1 MEIPDC
7 ASQIQSKYIKN
18 TSNLIH
24 LEILQLHSYAKIAKI
39 MPIKPEFFSVLSVGK
54 QALNP
59 QKTANQLDFQKVAL
73 ETLRIE
79 ENALQILATQ
89 IDDRFSRACEIIL
102 QCTGR
107 LVITGMGKSGHIGR
121 KMAATFASTG
131 TPSFFMHPGEA
142 GHGDLGML
150 VAGDVLIAISNS
162 GKSDEIMM
170 LMPLIKH
177 LQIPLITISGDD
189 QGPMPQ
195 NADVALTLGNIQ
207 EACPLGLAPTSS
219 TTATLAL
226 GDALAVALLDARG
239 FTSDDFAR
247 SHPAGALG
255 KRLLLHV
262 KHLMRTGADLPKV
275 SPDTPMN
282 QVLYEISNKRLG
294 LTTIVDQN
302 DLLLGI
308 FTDGDL
314 RRLID
319 KQQGFDVNLAVQDVM
334 IKNPLTISQEERAVI
349 ALERMNEHKI
359 NQFVVVDDA
368 NKVIGVISM
377 HDLIQ
382 AGVN

>member
-1 MEIPDC
+1 
-7 ASQIQSKYIKN
+7 
-18 TSNLIH
+18 
-24 LEILQLHSYAKIAKI
+24 
-39 MPIKPEFFSVLSVGK
+39 MP
-54 QALNP
+54 NP
-59 QKTANQLDFQKVAL
+59 TDFQSSAL
-73 ETLRIE
+73 ATLRIE
-79 ENALQILATQ
+79 QQAIDVLATQ
-89 IDDRFSRACEIIL
+89 IDDRFNRACEILL
-102 QCTGR
+102 QCKGR
-107 LVITGMGKSGHIGR
+107 VVITGMGKSGHIGR

-150 VAGDVLIAISNS
+150 VRGDVLIAISNS

-177 LQIPLITISGDD
+177 LGVPLITISRDD
-189 QGPMPQ
+189 KGPMPQ
-195 NADVALTLGNIQ
+195 NADIALTLGESD

-219 TTATLAL
+219 TTATLVL
-226 GDALAVALLDARG
+226 GDALAVALLEARG
-239 FTSDDFAR
+239 FTADDFAR

-262 KHLMRTGADLPKV
+262 KHLMHTGEELPKV
-275 SPDTPMN
+275 SPNTPMN

-294 LTTIVDQN
+294 LTTIVDEQ
-302 DLLLGI
+302 DHLLGI

-319 KQQGFDVNLAVQDVM
+319 KQQGFDVNLPVSEVM
-334 IKNPLTISQEERAVI
+334 TKKPSTISQEARAVE
-349 ALERMNEHKI
+349 ALQQLNQKKI
-359 NQFVVVDDA
+359 SQFVVVDDQ
-368 NKVIGVISM
+368 NTVIGVISM

>member
-1 MEIPDC
+1 
-7 ASQIQSKYIKN
+7 
-18 TSNLIH
+18 
-24 LEILQLHSYAKIAKI
+24 
-39 MPIKPEFFSVLSVGK
+39 MP
-54 QALNP
+54 NP
-59 QKTANQLDFQKVAL
+59 TDFQSSAL
-73 ETLRIE
+73 ATLRIE
-79 ENALQILATQ
+79 QQAIDVLATQ
-89 IDDRFSRACEIIL
+89 IDDRFNRACEILL
-102 QCTGR
+102 QCKGR
-107 LVITGMGKSGHIGR
+107 VVITGMGKSGHIGR

-150 VAGDVLIAISNS
+150 VRGDVLIAISNS

-177 LQIPLITISGDD
+177 LGVPLITISRDD
-189 QGPMPQ
+189 KGPMPQ
-195 NADVALTLGNIQ
+195 NADIALTLGESD

-219 TTATLAL
+219 TTATLVL
-226 GDALAVALLDARG
+226 GDALAVALLEARG
-239 FTSDDFAR
+239 FTADDFAR

-262 KHLMRTGADLPKV
+262 KHLMHTGEELPKV

-294 LTTIVDQN
+294 LTTIVDEQ
-302 DLLLGI
+302 DHLLGI

-319 KQQGFDVNLAVQDVM
+319 KQQGFDVNLPVSEVM
-334 IKNPLTISQEERAVI
+334 TKKPSTISQEARVVE
-349 ALERMNEHKI
+349 ALQQLNQKKI
-359 NQFVVVDDA
+359 SQFVVVDDQ

>member
-1 MEIPDC
+1 MPN
-7 ASQIQSKYIKN
+7 QI
-18 TSNLIH
+18 
-24 LEILQLHSYAKIAKI
+24 
-39 MPIKPEFFSVLSVGK
+39 
-54 QALNP
+54 
-59 QKTANQLDFQKVAL
+59 DFQKVAL
-73 ETLRIE
+73 ETLSIE
-79 ENALQILATQ
+79 QHAIEVLATQ
-89 IDDRFSRACEIIL
+89 IDQRFTQACEIIL
-102 QCTGR
+102 ECKGR

-150 VAGDVLIAISNS
+150 VRGDVLIAISNS

-170 LMPLIKH
+170 LIPLIKH
-177 LQIPLITISGDD
+177 LQVPLITISGDD
-189 QGPMPQ
+189 KGPMPQ
-195 NADVALTLGNIQ
+195 NADVALTLGDIQ

-219 TTATLAL
+219 TTATLVL

-239 FTSDDFAR
+239 FTADDFAM

-262 KHLMRTGADLPKV
+262 KHLMHTGDALPKV
-275 SPDTPMN
+275 SLDTPMN
-282 QVLYEISNKRLG
+282 KVLYEISNKRLG
-294 LTTIVDQN
+294 LTTIVDEN
-302 DLLLGI
+302 DHLLGI

-319 KQQGFDVNLAVQDVM
+319 KQQGFDVNLPVSEVM
-334 IKNPLTISQEERAVI
+334 VKNPSTISKEVRAVE
-349 ALERMNEHKI
+349 ALEKMNEKKI
-359 NQFVVVDDA
+359 NQFIVVDDA

>member
-1 MEIPDC
+1 MNPP
-7 ASQIQSKYIKN
+7 N
-18 TSNLIH
+18 
-24 LEILQLHSYAKIAKI
+24 
-39 MPIKPEFFSVLSVGK
+39 MP
-54 QALNP
+54 
-59 QKTANQLDFQKVAL
+59 NQVDFQKVAL

-79 ENALQILATQ
+79 EHALQVLATQ
-89 IDDRFSRACEIIL
+89 IDDRFSQACEIIL
-102 QCTGR
+102 QCKGR

-150 VAGDVLIAISNS
+150 VKGDVLIAISNS

-177 LQIPLITISGDD
+177 LGIPLITMSGDNK
-189 QGPMPQ
+189 GPMPQ

-262 KHLMRTGADLPKV
+262 KHLMHTGEDLPKV
-275 SPDTPMN
+275 SPETPMN
-282 QVLYEISNKRLG
+282 KVLYEISNKRLG
-294 LTTIVDQN
+294 LTTIVDEN
-302 DLLLGI
+302 DTLLGI

-319 KQQGFDVNLAVQDVM
+319 KQQGFDVNMKVSEVM
-334 IKNPLTISQEERAVI
+334 IKNPLTISQEERAVH
-349 ALERMNEHKI
+349 ALERMNEKKI
-359 NQFVVVDDA
+359 TQFVVVDDA
-368 NKVIGVISM
+368 NKVIGIISM

>member
-1 MEIPDC
+1 M
-7 ASQIQSKYIKN
+7 
-18 TSNLIH
+18 
-24 LEILQLHSYAKIAKI
+24 
-39 MPIKPEFFSVLSVGK
+39 
-54 QALNP
+54 NP
-59 QKTANQLDFQKVAL
+59 QHTANVVDFKKVAL

-79 ENALQILATQ
+79 ENALHVLATQ
-89 IDDRFSRACEIIL
+89 IDDRFSHACEIIL
-102 QCTGR
+102 QCKGR

-150 VAGDVLIAISNS
+150 VAGDVVIAISNS

-177 LQIPLITISGDD
+177 LGIPLITISGDD
-189 QGPMPQ
+189 RGPMPQ
-195 NADVALTLGNIQ
+195 NADIALTLGNIE

-262 KHLMRTGADLPKV
+262 KHLMHTGETLPKV
-275 SPDTPMN
+275 LPNTPMN

-294 LTTIVDQN
+294 LTTVVDE
-302 DLLLGI
+302 DDKLLGI

-319 KQQGFDVNLAVQDVM
+319 KQQGFDVSLPIEAVMV
-334 IKNPLTISQEERAVI
+334 KNPQTISQEERAVV
-349 ALERMNEHKI
+349 ALERMNERKI
-359 NQFVVVDDA
+359 TQFVVVDET
-368 NKVIGVISM
+368 NTLIGVISM

>member
-1 MEIPDC
+1 
-7 ASQIQSKYIKN
+7 
-18 TSNLIH
+18 
-24 LEILQLHSYAKIAKI
+24 
-39 MPIKPEFFSVLSVGK
+39 MP
-54 QALNP
+54 NP
-59 QKTANQLDFQKVAL
+59 TDFQSSAL
-73 ETLRIE
+73 ATLRIE
-79 ENALQILATQ
+79 QQTIDVLATQ
-89 IDDRFSRACEIIL
+89 IDDRFNRACEILL
-102 QCTGR
+102 QCKGR
-107 LVITGMGKSGHIGR
+107 VVITGMGKSGHIGR

-150 VAGDVLIAISNS
+150 VRGDVLIAISNS

-177 LQIPLITISGDD
+177 LGVPLITISRDD
-189 QGPMPQ
+189 KGPMPQ
-195 NADVALTLGNIQ
+195 NADIALTLGESD

-219 TTATLAL
+219 TTATLVL
-226 GDALAVALLDARG
+226 GDALAVALLEARG
-239 FTSDDFAR
+239 FTADDFAR

-262 KHLMRTGADLPKV
+262 KHLMHTGEELPKV

-294 LTTIVDQN
+294 LTTIVDEQ
-302 DLLLGI
+302 DHLLGI

-319 KQQGFDVNLAVQDVM
+319 KQQGFDVNLPVSEVM
-334 IKNPLTISQEERAVI
+334 TKKPSTISQEARAVE
-349 ALERMNEHKI
+349 ALQQLNQKKI
-359 NQFVVVDDA
+359 SQFVVVDDQ

>member
-1 MEIPDC
+1 
-7 ASQIQSKYIKN
+7 
-18 TSNLIH
+18 
-24 LEILQLHSYAKIAKI
+24 
-39 MPIKPEFFSVLSVGK
+39 MP
-54 QALNP
+54 NP
-59 QKTANQLDFQKVAL
+59 TDFQSSAL
-73 ETLRIE
+73 ATLRIE
-79 ENALQILATQ
+79 QQALDVLATQ
-89 IDDRFSRACEIIL
+89 INDSFNQACEILL
-102 QCTGR
+102 QCKGR
-107 LVITGMGKSGHIGR
+107 VVITGMGKSGHIGR

-150 VAGDVLIAISNS
+150 VRGDVLIAISNS

-177 LQIPLITISGDD
+177 LGVPLITLSRTDK
-189 QGPMPQ
+189 GPMPQ
-195 NADVALTLGNIQ
+195 NADIALTLGESD

-219 TTATLAL
+219 TTATLVL
-226 GDALAVALLDARG
+226 GDALAVALLEARG
-239 FTSDDFAR
+239 FTADDFAR

-262 KHLMRTGADLPKV
+262 KHLMHTGDELPKV
-275 SPDTPMN
+275 SPNTPMN

-294 LTTIVDQN
+294 LTTIVDEQEH
-302 DLLLGI
+302 LLGI

-319 KQQGFDVNLAVQDVM
+319 KQQGFDVNLPVSEVM
-334 IKNPLTISQEERAVI
+334 TKKPSTISQEARAVE
-349 ALERMNEHKI
+349 ALQQLNLKKI
-359 NQFVVVDDA
+359 SQFVVVDDQ

>member
-1 MEIPDC
+1 
-7 ASQIQSKYIKN
+7 
-18 TSNLIH
+18 
-24 LEILQLHSYAKIAKI
+24 
-39 MPIKPEFFSVLSVGK
+39 MP
-54 QALNP
+54 
-59 QKTANQLDFQKVAL
+59 NQVDFQKVAL

-79 ENALQILATQ
+79 EHALQVLATQ
-89 IDDRFSRACEIIL
+89 IDDRFSQACEIIL
-102 QCTGR
+102 QCKGR

-150 VAGDVLIAISNS
+150 VKGDVLIAISNS

-177 LQIPLITISGDD
+177 LGIPLITMSGDNK
-189 QGPMPQ
+189 GPMPQ

-262 KHLMRTGADLPKV
+262 KHLMHTGEDLPKV
-275 SPDTPMN
+275 SPETPMN
-282 QVLYEISNKRLG
+282 KVLYEISNKRLG
-294 LTTIVDQN
+294 LTTIVHEN
-302 DLLLGI
+302 DTLLGI

-319 KQQGFDVNLAVQDVM
+319 KQQGFDVNMKVSEVM
-334 IKNPLTISQEERAVI
+334 IKNPLTISQEERAVH
-349 ALERMNEHKI
+349 ALERMNEKKI
-359 NQFVVVDDA
+359 TQFVVVDDA
-368 NKVIGVISM
+368 NKVIGIISM

>member
-1 MEIPDC
+1 M
-7 ASQIQSKYIKN
+7 
-18 TSNLIH
+18 
-24 LEILQLHSYAKIAKI
+24 
-39 MPIKPEFFSVLSVGK
+39 
-54 QALNP
+54 NP
-59 QKTANQLDFQKVAL
+59 QHLPNQIDFQNVAL

-79 ENALQILATQ
+79 EQALGVLATQ
-89 IDDRFSRACEIIL
+89 IDERFTRACEIIL
-102 QCTGR
+102 QCKGR

-150 VAGDVLIAISNS
+150 VKGDVLIAISNS

-177 LQIPLITISGDD
+177 LEVPLITISRDD
-189 QGPMPQ
+189 RGPMPQ
-195 NADVALTLGNIQ
+195 NADIALTLGDIQ

-219 TTATLAL
+219 TTATLVL

-239 FTSDDFAR
+239 FTADDFAM

-262 KHLMRTGADLPKV
+262 KHLMHTGNDLPKV

-294 LTTIVDQN
+294 LTTIVDEN
-302 DLLLGI
+302 DVLLGI

-319 KQQGFDVNLAVQDVM
+319 RQQGFDINLVVSDVM
-334 IKNPLTISQEERAVI
+334 IANPSTISKEARAVE
-349 ALERMNEHKI
+349 ALEKMNEKKI

>member
-1 MEIPDC
+1 MPNM
-7 ASQIQSKYIKN
+7 SN
-18 TSNLIH
+18 TI
-24 LEILQLHSYAKIAKI
+24 
-39 MPIKPEFFSVLSVGK
+39 
-54 QALNP
+54 
-59 QKTANQLDFQKVAL
+59 DFQSVAL
-73 ETLRIE
+73 DTLRIE
-79 ENALQILATQ
+79 EQALQVLATQ
-89 IDDRFSRACEIIL
+89 IDQRFSRACEIML
-102 QCTGR
+102 HCKGR
-107 LVITGMGKSGHIGR
+107 VVVTGMGKSGHIGR

-150 VAGDVLIAISNS
+150 VRGDVLIAISNS

-177 LQIPLITISGDD
+177 LEVPLITISGDD
-189 QGPMPQ
+189 RGPMPQ

-239 FTSDDFAR
+239 FTADDFAR

-262 KHLMRTGADLPKV
+262 KHLMHTGTELPKV
-275 SPDTPMN
+275 APDTPMN
-282 QVLYEISNKRLG
+282 KVLYEISNKRLG
-294 LTTIVDQN
+294 LTTIVDEN
-302 DLLLGI
+302 DVLLGI

-319 KQQGFDVNLAVQDVM
+319 KQQGFDVNLQVGQVM
-334 IKNPLTISQEERAVI
+334 TKHPATISQEARAVE
-349 ALERMNEHKI
+349 ALEQLRDRKI

>member
-1 MEIPDC
+1 MP
-7 ASQIQSKYIKN
+7 
-18 TSNLIH
+18 NL
-24 LEILQLHSYAKIAKI
+24 
-39 MPIKPEFFSVLSVGK
+39 V
-54 QALNP
+54 
-59 QKTANQLDFQKVAL
+59 DFEKVAL
-73 ETLRIE
+73 ATLKIE
-79 ENALQILATQ
+79 EQALQVLATQ
-89 IDDRFSRACEIIL
+89 IDARFRRACEIIL
-102 QCTGR
+102 QCQGR

-150 VAGDVLIAISNS
+150 MRGDVLIAISNS

-177 LQIPLITISGDD
+177 LQVPLITISGDAS
-189 QGPMPQ
+189 GPMPQ
-195 NADVALTLGNIQ
+195 NADVALTLGNIT

-239 FTSDDFAR
+239 FTADDFAR

-255 KRLLLHV
+255 KRLLLQV
-262 KHLMRTGADLPKV
+262 KHLMHTGQDLPKV
-275 SPDTPMN
+275 APHTPMN

-294 LTTIVDQN
+294 LTTIVDEN
-302 DLLLGI
+302 DTLLGI

-319 KQQGFDVNLAVQDVM
+319 KQQGFDVSLAVSEVM
-334 IKNPLTISQEERAVI
+334 TAQPSTIDAEARAVE
-349 ALERMNEHKI
+349 ALAQLRDKKI
-359 NQFVVVDDA
+359 NQFVVVDAA
-368 NKVIGVISM
+368 NKVIGVVSM

>member
-1 MEIPDC
+1 
-7 ASQIQSKYIKN
+7 
-18 TSNLIH
+18 
-24 LEILQLHSYAKIAKI
+24 
-39 MPIKPEFFSVLSVGK
+39 
-54 QALNP
+54 
-59 QKTANQLDFQKVAL
+59 
-73 ETLRIE
+73 
-79 ENALQILATQ
+79 
-89 IDDRFSRACEIIL
+89 
-102 QCTGR
+102 QCKGR
-107 LVITGMGKSGHIGR
+107 VVITGMGKSGHIGR

-150 VAGDVLIAISNS
+150 VRGDVLIAISNS

-177 LQIPLITISGDD
+177 LGVPLITISRDD
-189 QGPMPQ
+189 KGPMPQ
-195 NADVALTLGNIQ
+195 NADIALTLGESD

-219 TTATLAL
+219 TTATLVL
-226 GDALAVALLDARG
+226 GDALAVALLEARG
-239 FTSDDFAR
+239 FTADDFAR

-262 KHLMRTGADLPKV
+262 KHLMHTGDELPKV
-275 SPDTPMN
+275 SPETPMN

-294 LTTIVDQN
+294 LTTIVDEQ
-302 DLLLGI
+302 DHLLGI

-319 KQQGFDVNLAVQDVM
+319 KQQGFDVNLPVSEVM
-334 IKNPLTISQEERAVI
+334 TKKPSTISQEARAVE
-349 ALERMNEHKI
+349 ALQQLNQKKI
-359 NQFVVVDDA
+359 SQFVVVDDQ

>member
-1 MEIPDC
+1 
-7 ASQIQSKYIKN
+7 
-18 TSNLIH
+18 
-24 LEILQLHSYAKIAKI
+24 
-39 MPIKPEFFSVLSVGK
+39 MP
-54 QALNP
+54 NP
-59 QKTANQLDFQKVAL
+59 TDFQSSAL
-73 ETLRIE
+73 ATLRIE
-79 ENALQILATQ
+79 QQAIDVLATQ
-89 IDDRFSRACEIIL
+89 IDDRFNRACEVLL
-102 QCTGR
+102 QCKGR
-107 LVITGMGKSGHIGR
+107 VVITGMGKSGHIGR

-150 VAGDVLIAISNS
+150 VRGDVLIAISNS

-177 LQIPLITISGDD
+177 LGVPMITISRDD
-189 QGPMPQ
+189 KGPMPQ
-195 NADVALTLGNIQ
+195 NADIALTLGESD

-219 TTATLAL
+219 TTATLVL
-226 GDALAVALLDARG
+226 GDALAVALLEARG
-239 FTSDDFAR
+239 FTADDFAR

-262 KHLMRTGADLPKV
+262 KHLMHTGEELPKV
-275 SPDTPMN
+275 SPETPMN

-294 LTTIVDQN
+294 LTTIVDEQ
-302 DLLLGI
+302 DHLLGI

-319 KQQGFDVNLAVQDVM
+319 KQQGFDVNLTVSEVM
-334 IKNPLTISQEERAVI
+334 TKKPSTISQEARAVE
-349 ALERMNEHKI
+349 ALQQLNQKKI
-359 NQFVVVDDA
+359 SQFVVVDDQ

>member
-1 MEIPDC
+1 MPN
-7 ASQIQSKYIKN
+7 QI
-18 TSNLIH
+18 
-24 LEILQLHSYAKIAKI
+24 
-39 MPIKPEFFSVLSVGK
+39 
-54 QALNP
+54 
-59 QKTANQLDFQKVAL
+59 DFQKVAL

-79 ENALQILATQ
+79 EQALQILATQ
-89 IDDRFSRACEIIL
+89 IDERFSQACEIIL
-102 QCTGR
+102 QCKGR

-150 VAGDVLIAISNS
+150 VPGDVLIAISNS

-177 LQIPLITISGDD
+177 LGVPLITISRDD
-189 QGPMPQ
+189 KGPMPQ
-195 NADVALTLGNIQ
+195 NADVALTLGEAD

-219 TTATLAL
+219 TTATLVL
-226 GDALAVALLDARG
+226 GDALAVALLEARG
-239 FTSDDFAR
+239 FTADDFAR

-262 KHLMRTGADLPKV
+262 KHLMHTGTELPKV
-275 SPDTPMN
+275 KPDTPMN
-282 QVLYEISNKRLG
+282 KVLYEISDKRLG
-294 LTTIVDQN
+294 LTTVVDEN
-302 DLLLGI
+302 DILLGI

-314 RRLID
+314 RRMID
-319 KQQGFDVNLAVQDVM
+319 QQQGFDVNLPVAEVM
-334 IKNPLTISQEERAVI
+334 TKNPLTISQEARAVE
-349 ALERMNEHKI
+349 ALEKMHERKI
-359 NQFVVVDDA
+359 NQFVVVDHT

>member
-1 MEIPDC
+1 
-7 ASQIQSKYIKN
+7 
-18 TSNLIH
+18 
-24 LEILQLHSYAKIAKI
+24 
-39 MPIKPEFFSVLSVGK
+39 MP
-54 QALNP
+54 NP
-59 QKTANQLDFQKVAL
+59 TDFQSSAL
-73 ETLRIE
+73 ATLRIE
-79 ENALQILATQ
+79 QQALDVLATQ
-89 IDDRFSRACEIIL
+89 INDSFNQACEILL
-102 QCTGR
+102 QCKGR
-107 LVITGMGKSGHIGR
+107 VVITGMGKSGHIGR

-150 VAGDVLIAISNS
+150 VRGDVLIAISNS

-177 LQIPLITISGDD
+177 LGVPLITISRTDK
-189 QGPMPQ
+189 GPMPQ
-195 NADVALTLGNIQ
+195 NADIALTLGESD

-219 TTATLAL
+219 TTATLVL
-226 GDALAVALLDARG
+226 GDALAVALLEARG
-239 FTSDDFAR
+239 FTADDFAR

-262 KHLMRTGADLPKV
+262 KHLMHTGDELPKV

-294 LTTIVDQN
+294 LTTIVDEQEH
-302 DLLLGI
+302 LLGI

-319 KQQGFDVNLAVQDVM
+319 KQQGFDVNLPVSEVM
-334 IKNPLTISQEERAVI
+334 TKKPSTISQEARAVE
-349 ALERMNEHKI
+349 ALQQLNLKKI
-359 NQFVVVDDA
+359 SQFVVVDDQ

>member
-1 MEIPDC
+1 
-7 ASQIQSKYIKN
+7 
-18 TSNLIH
+18 
-24 LEILQLHSYAKIAKI
+24 
-39 MPIKPEFFSVLSVGK
+39 MP
-54 QALNP
+54 NP
-59 QKTANQLDFQKVAL
+59 TDFQSSAL
-73 ETLRIE
+73 ATLRIE
-79 ENALQILATQ
+79 QQAIDVLATQ
-89 IDDRFSRACEIIL
+89 IDDRFNRACEILL
-102 QCTGR
+102 QCKGR
-107 LVITGMGKSGHIGR
+107 VVITGMGKSGHIGR

-150 VAGDVLIAISNS
+150 VRGDVLIAISNS

-177 LQIPLITISGDD
+177 LGVPLITISRDD
-189 QGPMPQ
+189 KGPMPQ
-195 NADVALTLGNIQ
+195 NADIALTLGESD

-219 TTATLAL
+219 TTATLVL
-226 GDALAVALLDARG
+226 GDALAVALLEARG
-239 FTSDDFAR
+239 FTADDFAR

-262 KHLMRTGADLPKV
+262 KHLMHTGDELPKV

-294 LTTIVDQN
+294 LTTIVDEQ
-302 DLLLGI
+302 DHLLGI

-319 KQQGFDVNLAVQDVM
+319 KQQGFDVNLPVSEVM
-334 IKNPLTISQEERAVI
+334 TKKPSTISQEARAVE
-349 ALERMNEHKI
+349 ALQQLNQKKI
-359 NQFVVVDDA
+359 SQFVVVDDQ

-382 AGVN
+382 AGVS

>member
-1 MEIPDC
+1 
-7 ASQIQSKYIKN
+7 
-18 TSNLIH
+18 
-24 LEILQLHSYAKIAKI
+24 
-39 MPIKPEFFSVLSVGK
+39 MP
-54 QALNP
+54 
-59 QKTANQLDFQKVAL
+59 NQVDFQKVAL

-79 ENALQILATQ
+79 EHALQVLATQ
-89 IDDRFSRACEIIL
+89 IDDRFSQACEIIL
-102 QCTGR
+102 QCKGR

-150 VAGDVLIAISNS
+150 VKGDVLIAISNS

-177 LQIPLITISGDD
+177 LGIPLITMSGDNK
-189 QGPMPQ
+189 GPMPQ

-262 KHLMRTGADLPKV
+262 KHLMHTGEDLPKV
-275 SPDTPMN
+275 SPETPMN
-282 QVLYEISNKRLG
+282 KVLYEISNKRLG
-294 LTTIVDQN
+294 LTAIVDEN
-302 DLLLGI
+302 DTLLGI

-319 KQQGFDVNLAVQDVM
+319 KQQGFDVNMKVSEVM
-334 IKNPLTISQEERAVI
+334 IKNPLTISQEERAVH
-349 ALERMNEHKI
+349 ALERMNEKKI
-359 NQFVVVDDA
+359 TQFVVVDDA
-368 NKVIGVISM
+368 NKVIGIISM

>member
-1 MEIPDC
+1 
-7 ASQIQSKYIKN
+7 
-18 TSNLIH
+18 
-24 LEILQLHSYAKIAKI
+24 
-39 MPIKPEFFSVLSVGK
+39 MP
-54 QALNP
+54 NP
-59 QKTANQLDFQKVAL
+59 TDFQSSAL
-73 ETLRIE
+73 ATLRIE
-79 ENALQILATQ
+79 QQAIDVLATQ
-89 IDDRFSRACEIIL
+89 IDDRFNRACEILL
-102 QCTGR
+102 QCKGR
-107 LVITGMGKSGHIGR
+107 VVITGMGKSGHIGR

-150 VAGDVLIAISNS
+150 VRGDVLIAISNS

-177 LQIPLITISGDD
+177 LGVPLITISRDD
-189 QGPMPQ
+189 KGPMPQ
-195 NADVALTLGNIQ
+195 NADIALTLGESD

-219 TTATLAL
+219 TTATLVL
-226 GDALAVALLDARG
+226 GDALAVALLEARG
-239 FTSDDFAR
+239 FTADDFAR

-262 KHLMRTGADLPKV
+262 KHLMHTGEELPKV
-275 SPDTPMN
+275 SPDTSMN

-294 LTTIVDQN
+294 LTTIVDEQ
-302 DLLLGI
+302 DHLLGI

-319 KQQGFDVNLAVQDVM
+319 KQQGFDVNLPVSEVM
-334 IKNPLTISQEERAVI
+334 TKKPSTISQEARAVE
-349 ALERMNEHKI
+349 ALQQLNQKKI
-359 NQFVVVDDA
+359 SQFVVVDDQ

>member
-1 MEIPDC
+1 M
-7 ASQIQSKYIKN
+7 
-18 TSNLIH
+18 SN
-24 LEILQLHSYAKIAKI
+24 
-39 MPIKPEFFSVLSVGK
+39 P
-54 QALNP
+54 
-59 QKTANQLDFQKVAL
+59 TDFQSSAL
-73 ETLRIE
+73 ATLRIE
-79 ENALQILATQ
+79 QQAIDVLATQ
-89 IDDRFSRACEIIL
+89 IDDRFNRACEILL
-102 QCTGR
+102 QCKGR
-107 LVITGMGKSGHIGR
+107 VVITGMGKSGHIGR

-150 VAGDVLIAISNS
+150 VRGDVLIAISNS

-177 LQIPLITISGDD
+177 LGVPLITISRDD
-189 QGPMPQ
+189 KGPMPQ
-195 NADVALTLGNIQ
+195 NADIALTLGESD

-219 TTATLAL
+219 TTATLVL
-226 GDALAVALLDARG
+226 GDALAVALLEARG
-239 FTSDDFAR
+239 FTADDFAR

-262 KHLMRTGADLPKV
+262 KHLMHTGDELPKV

-294 LTTIVDQN
+294 LTTIVDEQ
-302 DLLLGI
+302 DHLLGI

-319 KQQGFDVNLAVQDVM
+319 KQQGFDVNLPVSEVM
-334 IKNPLTISQEERAVI
+334 TKKPSTISQEARAVE
-349 ALERMNEHKI
+349 ALQQLNQKKI
-359 NQFVVVDDA
+359 SQFVVVDDQ